1 MSEHPIIDMEII
13 RELRDIMGDGY
24 STLVQAFI
32 RDGHLRLNQLREA
45 VQAGDAE
52 HLRQTAHSFKGSSG
66 NLGARRLASLC
77 QTMESTPPVEARDL
91 LERIEQAF
99 QEAKA
104 ALE

>member
-1 MSEHPIIDMEII
+1 MSEYPVIDMEII
-13 RELRDIMGDGY
+13 KELRDIMGDAY
-24 STLVQAFI
+24 SALVQAFV

-45 VQAGDAE
+45 VQKGDAE
-52 HLRQTAHSFKGSSG
+52 NLRQIAHSFKGSSG

-77 QTMESTPPVEARDL
+77 QVMETVPPAEAREL

-99 QEAKA
+99 QEAKS